1 MKEYKC
7 TNNLIDYLI
16 IKGVKVNDR
25 TFSFNVIEKYSYYS
39 IVNTYKDIFKDSNGN
54 YIDNVTFEEIYS
66 LYEFDKNLKLI
77 FLKYVLEIECLIR
90 TKISETFSFKYGIK
104 DYLKEENFD
113 SCNPHVVEI
122 IKKINN
128 EISRQK
134 DKHEAAKHYL
144 NNYGYLPPY
153 ILIKILSM
161 GELSKLFN
169 ILKQNDRQLIS
180 KFFWNF

>member
-77 FLKYVLEIECLIR
+77 K
-90 TKISETFSFKYGIK
+90 TF
-104 DYLKEENFD
+104 
-113 SCNPHVVEI
+113 P
-122 IKKINN
+122 
-128 EISRQK
+128 
-134 DKHEAAKHYL
+134 
-144 NNYGYLPPY
+144 
-153 ILIKILSM
+153 
-161 GELSKLFN
+161 SKLTIQFN
-169 ILKQNDRQLIS
+169 R
-180 KFFWNF
+180 